1 MNTAPV
7 SAARPVHTRGSSFVG
22 AARPVN
28 LISTGGLQFDATYV
42 VKSLTVLHGLLTMQF
57 CR

>member
-28 LISTGGLQFDATYV
+28 LISTGGLQFDPTYI
-42 VKSLTVLHGLLTMQF
+42 VKS
-57 CR
+57 